1 MKILH
6 VSTSDRLGGAAIGA
20 NRLHRALRRAGI
32 DSHMLVL
39 RKVTADPNAH
49 ALATRLNRF
58 GRARRRLAER
68 RHARQLARHPR
79 NAASGYWSLNSFDYP
94 IADAI
99 NRFDADVVNLHWLGG
114 NTLPISQLAKIRA
127 PLVWTLRDMWA
138 FSGGCH
144 YSGDCARYQAAC
156 GDCPQL
162 LSPAH
167 NDISRQ
173 LHSAKWRHWSSVDM
187 TIVCISRWLADCARQ
202 SALMRERRIE
212 VIGNPL
218 DTAVFKPL
226 DKATARRAFNL
237 PLDKQLILFGAIGG
251 ASDARKGFK
260 YLAEALQGMA
270 SDADAEVVVFGAEQT
285 EDLAL
290 GMPAH
295 QIGSLQDETSLSLLY
310 SACDVYVMPSLQEGL
325 GNTALEALAC
335 GAPCVSF
342 DGTGTR
348 DPIQH
353 RRNGYLAQM
362 RDSADLLAGIRWA
375 LAQPPSRDELHADLA
390 ASYGESVIAAQYRDL
405 YRSLLDS
412 SP

>member
-1 MKILH
+1 
-6 VSTSDRLGGAAIGA
+6 
-20 NRLHRALRRAGI
+20 
-32 DSHMLVL
+32 MLVL

-68 RHARQLARHPR
+68 RHARQLAQHPR
-79 NAASGYWSLNSFDYP
+79 ADDCGYWSLNLFDYP

-99 NRFDADVVNLHWLGG
+99 NSIHADIVNLHWVGG
-114 NTLPISQLAKIRA
+114 NTLPISQLAAIRA
-127 PLVWTLRDMWA
+127 PIVWTLRDMWA
-138 FSGGCH
+138 FTGGCH
-144 YSGDCARYQAAC
+144 YSGACRRYQAAC

-162 LSPAH
+162 RAPAER
-167 NDISRQ
+167 DISRQ
-173 LHSAKWRHWSSVDM
+173 VHTSKRRHWSSVDM

-202 SALMRERRIE
+202 SALLRERRIE
-212 VIGNPL
+212 VIGNPIE
-218 DTAVFKPL
+218 TTVFKPL
-226 DKATARRAFNL
+226 DKAVARRAFNL
-237 PLDKQLILFGAIGG
+237 PPDKKLILFGAIGG
-251 ASDARKGFK
+251 SSDQRKGFK
-260 YLAEALQGMA
+260 YLAEALQ
-270 SDADAEVVVFGAEQT
+270 SVDSADDTEVVVFGAKQM

-290 GMPAH
+290 GMPTH

-342 DGTGTR
+342 EGTGTS
-348 DPIQH
+348 DPITH
-353 RRNGYLAQM
+353 RRNGYLANM

-405 YRSLLDS
+405 YRSLLDDA
-412 SP
+412 P